1 MATMHTDRLDPDHL
15 DEARASLI
23 ARIEELGRRLHAARE
38 RLDLPAHI
46 VAHPLAAVGIAFA
59 AGALLGMRRRRPI
72 TPGDG
77 PVERSFAR
85 VVAAGIG
92 ALALR
97 VGKEIAFKQA
107 ADYARG
113 WWSAREA
120 AASREPQM
128 ETFFRH

>member
-1 MATMHTDRLDPDHL
+1 MATMHTDRLDPDRL

-38 RLDLPAHI
+38 RFDLPAHI

-59 AGALLGMRRRRPI
+59 AGALLGISRRRPAKA
-72 TPGDG
+72 DS
-77 PVERSFAR
+77 ERSLAG
-85 VVAAGIG
+85 VVAAGVG

-120 AASREPQM
+120 AASREPEM
-128 ETFFRH
+128 ETFLAH